1 MQSNGGEQDMQQLK
15 SIFNAYAVGAYYASA
30 CTSMADDEA
39 VKCMRTE
46 HPTGAWEIA
55 DEAFA
60 DGEGNG
66 RPCERQPATHRHVLF
81 AR

>member
-1 MQSNGGEQDMQQLK
+1 MQQLK
-15 SIFNAYAVGAYYASA
+15 SQFNAYAVGAYYASA
-30 CTSMADDEA
+30 CTSLGDDEA

-46 HPTGAWEIA
+46 HPIGRWRIA

-60 DGEGNG
+60 SGDPNG
-66 RPCERQPATHRHVLF
+66 TPCAHLPTTHRHVLF